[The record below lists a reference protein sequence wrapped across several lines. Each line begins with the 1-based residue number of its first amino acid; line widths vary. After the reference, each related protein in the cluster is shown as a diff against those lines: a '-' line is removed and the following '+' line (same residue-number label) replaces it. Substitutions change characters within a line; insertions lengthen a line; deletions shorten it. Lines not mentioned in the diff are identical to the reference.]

1 MKYYAVKKG
10 RNIGVYTTWDECKA
24 QVEGFNNAVYKSF
37 SSKAD
42 AEAFITGVV
51 SKPKP
56 AKNKVKIDENV
67 AVAYSDGSFIK
78 ANNTYSYG
86 AVVMWKNK
94 EFHFSKRYRDD
105 ELKSM
110 WNVSGELQGAKR
122 VMLFAYANNIPKLY
136 LYHDYEGIAKWANHE
151 WKAKS
156 DEGIEYIKYVDQ
168 IRTKVEIEFIWV
180 KGHSN
185 DYYNDLADQ
194 LAAKATFE
202 EYVKEV

>member
-56 AKNKVKIDENV
+56 VKINAEINENV

-194 LAAKATFE
+194 LAANATFE

>member
-10 RNIGVYTTWDECKA
+10 RNIGVYTSWEECKA
-24 QVEGFNNAVYKSF
+24 QVEGFTGALYKSF
-37 SSKAD
+37 SNKQD
-42 AEAFITGVV
+42 AKTYITGIIPI
-51 SKPKP
+51 SKTK
-56 AKNKVKIDENV
+56 KITPNDNI

-78 ANNTYSYG
+78 ENNTYSYG
-86 AVVMWKNK
+86 AVVMWKGK

-105 ELKSM
+105 QLKSM

-122 VMLFAYANNIPKLY
+122 VMLFAYANNFQKLY

-156 DEGIEYIKYVDQ
+156 DEGNEYIKFVDQ

-202 EYVKEV
+202 EYVKEL

>member
-56 AKNKVKIDENV
+56 PKNKAEIDENV

>member
-1 MKYYAVKKG
+1 MKYYAVKQG
-10 RNIGVYTTWDECKA
+10 RNIGVYETWEECKI
-24 QVEGFNNAVYKSF
+24 QVEGYTNAVYKSF

-42 AEAFITGVV
+42 AEAFIKGAQTI
-51 SKPKP
+51 SKPKQ
-56 AKNKVKIDENV
+56 KIEIEENA

-78 ANNTYSYG
+78 DNNTYSYG
-86 AVVMWKNK
+86 AVVMWQNK

-122 VMLFAYANNIPKLY
+122 VMLFAYANNIKKLY

-156 DEGIEYIKYVDQ
+156 DEGNEYIKFVDQ
-168 IRTKVEIEFIWV
+168 IRTKVELEFIWV

-194 LAAKATFE
+194 LAANATFE

>member
-1 MKYYAVKKG
+1 MKYYAVKQG
-10 RNIGVYTTWDECKA
+10 RNIGVYETWEECKT
-24 QVEGFNNAVYKSF
+24 QVEGYTNAVYKSF

-42 AEAFITGVV
+42 AEAFIKGVQTL
-51 SKPKP
+51 SKPKQ
-56 AKNKVKIDENV
+56 KIKIEENA

-78 ANNTYSYG
+78 HNNTYSYG
-86 AVVMWKNK
+86 AVVMWQNK

-122 VMLFAYANNIPKLY
+122 VMLFAYANNIKKLY

-156 DEGIEYIKYVDQ
+156 DEGKEYIKFVDQ
-168 IRTKVEIEFIWV
+168 IRTKVELEFIWV

-194 LAAKATFE
+194 LAANATFE

>member
-10 RNIGVYTTWDECKA
+10 RKIGIYENWDDCKQ
-24 QVEGFNNAVYKSF
+24 QVEGFTGAVYKSF
-37 SSKAD
+37 SNKKD
-42 AEAFITGVV
+42 AEVFITGDA
-51 SKPKP
+51 SKTK
-56 AKNKVKIDENV
+56 KIISDDNV

-78 ANNTYSYG
+78 ENNTYSYG

-94 EFHFSKRYRDD
+94 EYHFSKRYRDD

-156 DEGIEYIKYVDQ
+156 EEGNEYIKFVDQ
-168 IRTKVEIEFIWV
+168 IKTKVEIEFIWV

-202 EYVKEV
+202 EYAKEV

>member
-10 RNIGVYTTWDECKA
+10 RNIGVYTSWEDCKA
-24 QVEGFNNAVYKSF
+24 QVEGFTGALYKSF
-37 SSKAD
+37 TNKQDAKAYIIGITPKSKTKK
-42 AEAFITGVV
+42 IT
-51 SKPKP
+51 S
-56 AKNKVKIDENV
+56 NENT

-78 ANNTYSYG
+78 EDNTYSYG
-86 AVVMWKNK
+86 AVVIWKNK
-94 EFHFSKRYRDD
+94 EFHFSKRYREH

-122 VMLFAYANNIPKLY
+122 VMLFAYANNIQKLY

-156 DEGIEYIKYVDQ
+156 DEGNEYIKFVDQ
-168 IRTKVEIEFIWV
+168 IRAKVEIEFIWV